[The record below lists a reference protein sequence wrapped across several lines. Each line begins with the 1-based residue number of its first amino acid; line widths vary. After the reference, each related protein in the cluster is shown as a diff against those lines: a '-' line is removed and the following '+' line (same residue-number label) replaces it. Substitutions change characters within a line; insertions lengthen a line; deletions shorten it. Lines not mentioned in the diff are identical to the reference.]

1 MKEVL
6 QFTIYHLPLTVS
18 EGIIKMSRKLFLLCI
33 LLSLSV
39 QINFSQIVKN
49 EKKDEELKKEAVVFL
64 RETALDVSNLR
75 TLENRISFSAEIAS
89 LMWYDDEKEAQS
101 LFQKVIVDFRQ
112 LLMQIDTQFTALE
125 NAPNGDANYDGLT
138 DDTPDTKKRKLLR
151 KLTKAITVRQ
161 QIALSIAEHDPQ
173 MAYDFFAGTAQVV
186 TNQQLIAQFESS
198 DAYFESK
205 LIYAIADKDV
215 DKALEGGRRRL
226 AKGFSFELIG
236 LLNKIYEK
244 DADKGITFG
253 GEIVSKVKSENAKS
267 INFYL
272 ISSLLGAGEDNLAK
286 IKDKT
291 GKKPMLSEQSMRE
304 LADLM
309 AQEILKRDDY
319 VGEMSMYMMQI
330 EKFSPARAVQIR
342 QKFGL
347 KNSKNTEVRTV
358 EGVTNGIAIVE
369 ATENYT
375 TENVDKQ
382 DDFFKNAQN
391 LANKQLPKEER
402 EKLVAQTRESIS
414 KIKSRDQKITALSF
428 LAYQVSVFGDKELAG
443 EIMNEARS
451 LVNLQPKNYKDYFL
465 VWMLVSG
472 YAAADADKAFPIL
485 EDTISR
491 LNETISAFIKVGEFI
506 DIDED
511 IIESDEV
518 QVGGFGGE
526 ITRGMLGSLGMAN
539 PTILGL
545 ATTDFARTKALTNKF
560 DRLEV
565 RILAK
570 MLVLRAILGDRKIT
584 E

>member
-1 MKEVL
+1 
-6 QFTIYHLPLTVS
+6 
-18 EGIIKMSRKLFLLCI
+18 MSRKLFLLCI

-39 QINFSQIVKN
+39 QINFSQVVKN
-49 EKKDEELKKEAVVFL
+49 KKKDEELKKEAVVFL

-75 TLENRISFSAEIAS
+75 TLENRISFSAEIAN

-101 LFQKVIVDFRQ
+101 LFQKVIIDFRQ
-112 LLMQIDTQFTALE
+112 LLMQIDSQFTVLE
-125 NAPNGDANYDGLT
+125 NTPNGDVDYDGLI
-138 DDTPDTKKRKLLR
+138 DETPDTKKRKLLR

-236 LLNKIYEK
+236 LLKKIYEK

-253 GEIVSKVKSENAKS
+253 EEIVSKVKSENAKT

-272 ISSLLGAGEDNLAK
+272 ISSLLSAGEDNLAK

-291 GKKPMLSEQSMRE
+291 GKKPMLGEQSMRE
-304 LADLM
+304 LADLL
-309 AQEILKRDDY
+309 AQEILKLDDS
-319 VGEMSMYMMQI
+319 VAAEMYIAQV

-342 QKFGL
+342 QKLGL
-347 KNSKNTEVRTV
+347 KNPRNTEARTV
-358 EGVTNGIAIVE
+358 NVVKNEVATVMTTEG
-369 ATENYT
+369 YT

-382 DDFFKNAQN
+382 DDFFKNAEN

-402 EKLVAQTRESIS
+402 DKLVAQTREGIS

-428 LAYQVSVFGDKELAG
+428 LAFQVSLFGDKELAG
-443 EIMNEARS
+443 EIMNEARA

-491 LNETISAFIKVGEFI
+491 LNETISAFIKVGEFM
-506 DIDED
+506 DIEEE

-570 MLVLRAILGDRKIT
+570 MLVLRAILGDKKVT